1 MIVRFASGGDELQA
15 ALYLPEPETR
25 GPLGA
30 SALPRPAPALP
41 RPAVVIVHDVWGLY
55 DQYHQ
60 VAQRLAR
67 AGFVALALDLYTRG
81 EQPGSPSDMPGVMKF
96 LHRLPDRRVLA
107 DIQTALDFLR
117 ARPEVAGRKLG
128 LTGFCMGG
136 KYADLAAVRCRGLSA
151 VVSWYG
157 MLRADALDDANPEHA
172 LDALAELRCPLL
184 ALFGADDVLIPQRD
198 VGELRSRASERA
210 LPVEIVV
217 YTGAGHAF
225 ANDSRPE
232 AFREAAAADAWH
244 RALAF
249 FARELES

>member
-1 MIVRFASGGDELQA
+1 VNVEFASGSDRLVA
-15 ALYLPEPETR
+15 ALYPPETAAHDSKSR
-25 GPLGA
+25 
-30 SALPRPAPALP
+30 LP
-41 RPAVVIVHDVWGLY
+41 RPAVVVIHDVWGLY

-60 VAQRLAR
+60 AAQRLAR
-67 AGFVALALDLYTRG
+67 AGFVALALDLYARG
-81 EQPGSPSDMPGVMKF
+81 EQPGSPADMPGVMKF

-107 DIQTALDFLR
+107 DIQAALDFLR

-136 KYADLAAVRCRGLSA
+136 KYADLAAARCRGLSA

-157 MLRADALDDANPEHA
+157 MLHADALDDANPEHA
-172 LDALAELRCPLL
+172 LDALADLGCPLL
-184 ALFGADDVLIPQRD
+184 AFFGAEDVLIPQSD
-198 VGELRSRASERA
+198 VEALRERA
-210 LPVEIVV
+210 QARGLPVEIVI

-232 AFREAAAADAWH
+232 SYRPEAAADAWG
-244 RALAF
+244 RTLAF

>member
-1 MIVRFASGGDELQA
+1 MNVRFPSADDPLEA
-15 ALYLPEPETR
+15 ALYLPDETPHDPKLR
-25 GPLGA
+25 
-30 SALPRPAPALP
+30 LP
-41 RPAVVIVHDVWGLY
+41 RPAVVVIHDVWGLY

-67 AGFVALALDLYTRG
+67 AGFVALALDLYARG
-81 EQPGSPSDMPGVMKF
+81 EKPGSPADMPGVMKF
-96 LHRLPDRRVLA
+96 LHRLPDRRVLG
-107 DIQTALDFLR
+107 DIQAALDFLR

-136 KYADLAAVRCRGLSA
+136 KYAQLAAVRCRGLAA

-157 MLRADALDDANPEHA
+157 MLRADAIDDANPEHA
-172 LDALAELRCPLL
+172 LDALGELGCPLL
-184 ALFGADDVLIPQRD
+184 AFFGADDMLIPQRD
-198 VGELRSRASERA
+198 VLELRARA
-210 LPVEIVV
+210 LARRLPIETVV

-232 AFREAAAADAWH
+232 SFRAEAAADAWT
-244 RALAF
+244 RALEF